1 MTDVQ
6 GPQEPHE
13 SVSRRTMLKRIGA
26 AGAIAWATPV
36 ISSLN
41 TPASATSFVTCGHT
55 CVHCENNTDLCGKGG
70 PLNTCFCTP
79 RTDGGDC
86 FCGEEI
92 FCASSHA
99 CGTTSDCDDL
109 GSTWICADVCGC
121 GGGSFC
127 IPTCG
132 SFAAQAKPLA
142 RGATTAGRTI

>member
-1 MTDVQ
+1 MSDAQ
-6 GPQEPHE
+6 GPKEPHE

-55 CVHCENNTDLCGKGG
+55 CVHCDSNSDLCGQAG
-70 PLNTCFCTP
+70 PLGRCFCTP
-79 RTDGGDC
+79 RADGGDC

-92 FCASSHA
+92 SCASTHA
-99 CGTTSDCDDL
+99 CGATAGCDDL
-109 GSTWICADVCGC
+109 GPGWICADVCGC

-132 SFAAQAKPLA
+132 SFDAHGASV